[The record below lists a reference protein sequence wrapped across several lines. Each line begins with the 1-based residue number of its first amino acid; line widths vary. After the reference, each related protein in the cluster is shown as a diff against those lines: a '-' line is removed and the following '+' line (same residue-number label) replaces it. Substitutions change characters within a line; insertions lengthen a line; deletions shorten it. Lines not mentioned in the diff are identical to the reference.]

1 MAMGEVSAPGE
12 GAGPS
17 NLFGEGNV
25 LKRAALAAIVAASMT
40 PAAVPALSSAA
51 PAAKK
56 ADKSDKSDKV
66 ATKLANAV
74 TVNGIMRH
82 ERALANIAERNGGTR
97 VSGSAGFDKSRDYV
111 VGQLQNA
118 GWTVNVQPFEF
129 PYFQEL
135 APAAMERTAPDQH
148 TYADDEFDIMEYS
161 GSGDVT
167 ANLQAVDLTLPP
179 SPEPNG
185 STSGCEAAD
194 FAGFTPGNI
203 ALVQRGTCSF
213 GEKVANAETAGAS
226 AVVIFNE
233 GQPGRDEVLNGTL
246 GGPASIPAIGI
257 SFAEGNSLAT
267 ALQGGTVT
275 LHVTTSTL
283 SETRTTYNTIAD
295 APDTGRTDHTV
306 VVGSHLDSVAA
317 GPGINDDGSGSS
329 QDVEIALQ
337 YQKAVKNPNNH
348 LRFVFFGAEEEG
360 LLGSTHYVDSLDQAS
375 RDDIMA
381 MVDLDMMAS
390 PNYARFVYDGDG
402 TDFPGNEGPTGSDII
417 EALFTNYWAGRGL
430 ASETIPF
437 DGRSDYVAFT
447 DVGIPAGGI
456 FAGAEVIKTPEQV
469 QRYGGEAGV
478 AFDRC
483 YHQACDNLANLNRQ
497 AMDEFADASA
507 YVTAKL
513 VMRENDLSDNTESL
527 KAKKVA
533 NQRDYHGPKL
543 VR

>member
-1 MAMGEVSAPGE
+1 
-12 GAGPS
+12 
-17 NLFGEGNV
+17 
-25 LKRAALAAIVAASMT
+25 LKRVALAAIAAAAIA
-40 PAAVPALSSAA
+40 PAAA
-51 PAAKK
+51 PAVAPAAPTAKK
-56 ADKSDKSDKV
+56 ADKSDKV

-74 TVNGIMRH
+74 TVDGIMRH

-97 VSGSAGFDKSRDYV
+97 VSGSPGFDKSRDYV
-111 VGQLQNA
+111 VGKLQNA
-118 GWTVNVQPFEF
+118 GWHVTVQPFEF

-135 APAAMERTAPDQH
+135 APATLERTAPDQH
-148 TYADDEFDIMEYS
+148 TYTDDEFAIMEYS

-167 ANLQAVDLTLPP
+167 ANVEAVDLTLPP
-179 SPEPNG
+179 TPEPNG
-185 STSGCEAAD
+185 STSGCEASD
-194 FAGFTPGNI
+194 FAGFTAGDI
-203 ALVQRGTCSF
+203 ALVQRGTCPF
-213 GEKVANAETAGAS
+213 GDKVANAEAAGAS

-233 GQPGRDEVLNGTL
+233 GQPGRDEVLDGTL
-246 GGPASIPAIGI
+246 GGPASIPAVGI
-257 SFAEGNSLAT
+257 SFAEGNSLAS
-267 ALQGGTVT
+267 LLKSGTVT

-295 APDTGRTDHTV
+295 APDGGRTDHTV

-329 QDVEIALQ
+329 QDLEIALQ
-337 YQKAVKNPNNH
+337 YEKAVKNPKNH

-360 LLGSTHYVDSLDQAS
+360 LLGSAHYVDSLDQAA

-402 TDFPGNEGPTGSDII
+402 SDFPGNEGPTGSDII
-417 EALFTNYWAGRGL
+417 ESLFTNYWAGRGL
-430 ASETIPF
+430 VSETIPF

-456 FAGAEVIKTPEQV
+456 FAGAEVVKTPEQAAK
-469 QRYGGEAGV
+469 YGGTAGV
-478 AFDRC
+478 PFDKC

-507 YVTAKL
+507 FVTGKL
-513 VMRENDLSDNTESL
+513 VMRENDLTDNTESL
-527 KAKKVA
+527 KAKRVA
-533 NQRDYHGPKL
+533 TQRDYHGPTL
-543 VR
+543 AR